1 MKMSSLAALAVL
13 LVATTHSLPAGAQG
27 FTFNPFVE
35 SALPAAALNNI
46 QNAERVFCYT
56 VEGLAKNKTTYTL
69 NQTAL
74 TGFCGVLQTEETDL
88 ITQEFFANTETISTK
103 TAQCTV
109 SPRVMLRF
117 IRGVDSTDVLLSYP
131 CPSLTVFYGGTV
143 KSFNATPVSEAVS
156 GLIEIYE
163 ERGIDFV
170 SPALLNQLFPVGV
183 ALNDEQKELLDA
195 QNKKQPQRNWKAQ
208 TQPSQKADESK
219 APKGWGKINIDKKN

>member
-1 MKMSSLAALAVL
+1 MKMSSLAAFAVFLAVT
-13 LVATTHSLPAGAQG
+13 AYSLQARAQD

-46 QNAERVFCYT
+46 KNAERVFCYT
-56 VEGLAKNKTTYTL
+56 VESLAKSETPYTL

-74 TGFCGVLQTEETDL
+74 TGFCGVLQKEETDL
-88 ITQEFFANTETISTK
+88 IVQEFFANTETISNK

-117 IRGVDSTDVLLSYP
+117 IRGVDSTDVLVSNP

-143 KSFNATPVSEAVS
+143 KSFNATPMAEAVS
-156 GLIEIYE
+156 GLIDIYE

-170 SPALLNQLFPVGV
+170 SPALLNQLFPIGV
-183 ALNDEQKELLDA
+183 ALNDEQRELLDA
-195 QNKKQPQRNWKAQ
+195 QNKKQPKRNWKAQ
-208 TQPSQKADESK
+208 SQTPAPSSESTAK
-219 APKGWGKINIDKKN
+219 KGWGNINIDKKN